1 MLKNCTRAAR
11 VSWFAEKYSAKIQF
25 TSVKVDKVFEQSGFQ
40 MTVEKPKPKQLLRSI
55 TAGANSAMNQSQF
68 LAITCNSLKAR
79 EK

>member
-40 MTVEKPKPKQLLRSI
+40 RTVENPKPKQLLIHTYIFINPLSEGHY
-55 TAGANSAMNQSQF
+55 TG
-68 LAITCNSLKAR
+68 C
-79 EK
+79 